1 MNFYINFPDERF
13 FMTSTANVKPR
24 FVITDARMYFNVC
37 LLKEPVFQ
45 RIQTKLNSGSD
56 LQINFLNKFIKV
68 SFTDRRTD
76 KPTNRQTDGQT
87 HPLIESWLQ
96 TKKKQINCQPYFF
109 YLYRHLPLPRESWNP
124 TSMSPQKMTSTFFM
138 SSCTKTLRMWARLIQ
153 TTCALKCTIL
163 KELSCPVQCK
173 QGFLQFP
180 MDTQV

>member
-87 HPLIESWLQ
+87 HPLIKSWLQ
-96 TKKKQINCQPYFF
+96 TKKNKLTANLISFICIDI
-109 YLYRHLPLPRESWNP
+109 YRCHGNHG
-124 TSMSPQKMTSTFFM
+124 
-138 SSCTKTLRMWARLIQ
+138 
-153 TTCALKCTIL
+153 IL
-163 KELSCPVQCK
+163 HRCLHKR
-173 QGFLQFP
+173 
-180 MDTQV
+180 